1 MRSREACRCDSTQA
15 CASSAV
21 LSCDQM
27 CSESAG
33 LDAVAVR
40 VSAVVSIMSVL
51 VALFPIFT
59 DARGKRSAYNTKE
72 MRYLIVLL
80 ALGGLID
87 SVLALRIHMEDP
99 SKAPPCAV
107 TEKWDCGA
115 VNHSRFAV
123 FPAESFDEQPGSKK
137 VHIPVATLGIIGYG
151 LIALAALLD
160 WTWVTLQLA
169 EIGFFCAAMLSYLE
183 AFVIQKW
190 CIYCVWSQVFITAIL
205 LCAIVAAVLKYRR
218 AKLRHSPLLAS

>member
-1 MRSREACRCDSTQA
+1 
-15 CASSAV
+15 
-21 LSCDQM
+21 
-27 CSESAG
+27 
-33 LDAVAVR
+33 
-40 VSAVVSIMSVL
+40 
-51 VALFPIFT
+51 
-59 DARGKRSAYNTKE
+59 

-87 SVLALRIHMEDP
+87 SYLALRIHMEDP

-107 TEKWDCGA
+107 TEKWDCGT

-137 VHIPVATLGIIGYG
+137 VHVPVATLGIIGYG

-190 CIYCVWSQVFITAIL
+190 CIYCVWSQVIITVIL
-205 LCAIVAAVLKYRR
+205 LCAIVAAVLKHRR
-218 AKLRHSPLLAS
+218 AKFRHSAVVSS

>member
-1 MRSREACRCDSTQA
+1 MPY
-15 CASSAV
+15 
-21 LSCDQM
+21 
-27 CSESAG
+27 CS
-33 LDAVAVR
+33 
-40 VSAVVSIMSVL
+40 
-51 VALFPIFT
+51 IFT
-59 DARGKRSAYNTKE
+59 DAREKRPAYNTEE

-80 ALGGLID
+80 AIAGLVD
-87 SVLALRIHMEDP
+87 SVRALRIHMQDP
-99 SKAPPCAV
+99 NAAPPCAV
-107 TEKWDCGA
+107 TEKWDCGT

-190 CIYCVWSQVFITAIL
+190 CIYCVWSQAIITAIL
-205 LCAIVAAVLKYRR
+205 VCCIIGAVLKYRR
-218 AKLRHSPLLAS
+218 AKLQRSGAVTS